1 MREGAPPNVVQ
12 AWKEGDE
19 ETLRKL
25 GSAGGKAAAKKRAE
39 QKMLEAA
46 HTEALEIEK
55 MRNEATKEKGEV
67 FSEHE
72 GDIMPPLQ
80 TS

>member
-1 MREGAPPNVVQ
+1 MRKEGPPPIVQ
-12 AWKEGDE
+12 KAIETGDE
-19 ETLRKL
+19 EKLRKL
-25 GSAGGKAAAKKRAE
+25 GSAGGKAAAKNRAI
-39 QKMLEAA
+39 EAA
-46 HTEALEIEK
+46 HTEALKIEQ
-55 MRNEATKEKGEV
+55 MRNEAAKEKGEV